1 MFQIKD
7 TLVSEEI
14 LDENFSCNLT
24 ACKGECCVA
33 GEAGAP
39 IEESE
44 KDILEKIYPKIKSIL
59 RPEGQKAIEE
69 QGTFVVS
76 EFEGLETPLVNGKE
90 CAYVTFSEHNI
101 ALCGIEKAY
110 REGKIDFKKP
120 VSCELYPIRVQKL
133 SKYTAV
139 NYHRWDICS
148 PACSLGHQLQTPVYK
163 FTKNALIR
171 KFGEDWYDELEQVA
185 RLYESNKNKTR

>member
-1 MFQIKD
+1 MFQIQD

-14 LDENFSCNLT
+14 LDEDFTCNLS

-33 GEAGAP
+33 GDAGAP
-39 IEESE
+39 IENHE
-44 KDILEKIYPKIKSIL
+44 KETLEKIYPKIKSGL

-69 QGTFVVS
+69 PGTFVVS

-90 CAYVTFSEHNI
+90 CAYVTFNEKGI

-120 VSCELYPIRVQKL
+120 ISCELYPVRVQKL
-133 SKYTAV
+133 SKFQAV

-148 PACSLGHQLQTPVYK
+148 PACALGKELQAPIYQ
-163 FTKNALIR
+163 FTKEALIK
-171 KFGEDWYDELEQVA
+171 KFGQDWYDELEKIAQ
-185 RLYESNKNKTR
+185 LYKDENL

>member
-1 MFQIKD
+1 MFQIKN

-14 LDENFSCNLT
+14 FDEEFTCNLS

-39 IEESE
+39 VEEEE
-44 KDILEKIYPKIKSIL
+44 KEILQKIYPKVKPFL
-59 RPEGQKAIEE
+59 RPEGQQAIEE
-69 QGTFVVS
+69 QGTWITSDFD
-76 EFEGLETPLVNGKE
+76 GLETPLVNGKE
-90 CAYVTFSEHNI
+90 CAYVTFNEKGV

-110 REGKIDFKKP
+110 RAGKIDFKKP
-120 VSCELYPIRVQKL
+120 VSCELYPVRVQKL
-133 SKYTAV
+133 TKFQAV
-139 NYHRWDICS
+139 NYHKWEICS
-148 PACSLGHQLQTPVYK
+148 PACALGKELQAPVYK

-185 RLYESNKNKTR
+185 NLYEKEKK

>member
-1 MFQIKD
+1 MFQIQD

-14 LDENFSCNLT
+14 LDNDFTCNLS

-39 IEESE
+39 VENYE
-44 KDILEKIYPKIKSIL
+44 KETLEKIYPKIKSGL
-59 RPEGQKAIEE
+59 RPEGRKAIEE
-69 QGTFVVS
+69 QGTYVVS
-76 EFEGLETPLVNGKE
+76 EFDGLETPLVDGKE
-90 CAYVTFSEHNI
+90 CAYVTFSDKGV

-120 VSCELYPIRVQKL
+120 VSCELYPVRVQKL
-133 SKYTAV
+133 SKFQAV

-148 PACSLGHQLQTPVYK
+148 PACTLGKELQAPVYQ
-163 FTKNALIR
+163 FTKDALIK
-171 KFGEDWYDELEQVA
+171 KFGMDWYDELEKVA
-185 RLYESNKNKTR
+185 QLYKSEEP